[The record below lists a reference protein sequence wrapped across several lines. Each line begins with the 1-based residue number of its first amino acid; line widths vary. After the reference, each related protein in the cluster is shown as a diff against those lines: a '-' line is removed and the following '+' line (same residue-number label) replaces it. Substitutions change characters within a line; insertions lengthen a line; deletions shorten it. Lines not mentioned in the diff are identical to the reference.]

1 VTEPARGSAR
11 GLDIARTL
19 RRIDERR
26 DLGAFLFVNRDAS
39 GRGPVVAVKDNIV
52 RGMPTTAGG
61 RHLPSAPA
69 ERDAECVRRL
79 RDAGC
84 ALIGK
89 TNLYERRALATVD
102 AILLPTVPFAPPL
115 RARYPLELRRKLS
128 AWTRP
133 FNVSDSSVLSIP
145 VPGTRLPVGVQIA
158 ANDDATAISVALR
171 LERALS
177 R

>member
-1 VTEPARGSAR
+1 
-11 GLDIARTL
+11 
-19 RRIDERR
+19 
-26 DLGAFLFVNRDAS
+26 
-39 GRGPVVAVKDNIV
+39 
-52 RGMPTTAGG
+52 M
-61 RHLPSAPA
+61 RH
-69 ERDAECVRRL
+69 
-79 RDAGC
+79 
-84 ALIGK
+84 
-89 TNLYERRALATVD
+89 ALATVD

-128 AWTRP
+128 EWTRP